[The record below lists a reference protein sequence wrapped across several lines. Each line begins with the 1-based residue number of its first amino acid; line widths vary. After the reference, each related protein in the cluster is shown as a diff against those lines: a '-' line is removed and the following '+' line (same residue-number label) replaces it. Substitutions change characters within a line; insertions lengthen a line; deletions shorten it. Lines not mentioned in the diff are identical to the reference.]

1 MKFWRLRRVRE
12 VLCSEEVLKQI
23 QELNVEVTC
32 GIISLLRKVGFRYGI
47 QIEQNQDD
55 IAIYVSDYDKAKDI
69 TYKLNLR
76 VYKVVLPRF
85 SQRVIW
91 VSGLPHISFEDF
103 LISIIENLND
113 EIYVKLA
120 REIARRILIDWS
132 WVKIMSL
139 RLGIFDKLLE
149 ILELEKL

>member
-1 MKFWRLRRVRE
+1 MT
-12 VLCSEEVLKQI
+12 LKKKSTK
-23 QELNVEVTC
+23 ELNVEVTC